1 MGTIHLLLGK
11 LETASPISS
20 IVVAHSASRIY
31 HYAYFNVYL
40 VWGIIRNNSS
50 FILKGNKQTYSREP
64 NNLKSRN
71 SFRYNG
77 LIHKRTVGV
86 ENAKDNKGIVLI
98 TRKPR
103 SITFDQPAQ
112 IDLNR
117 VELKKGGRKSLSTI
131 RNTIRK
137 GRYRKDLKMAALRRA
152 SALLK
157 SQKPVAV
164 RKTMRKKKE

>member
-1 MGTIHLLLGK
+1 M
-11 LETASPISS
+11 S
-20 IVVAHSASRIY
+20 VSAD
-31 HYAYFNVYL
+31 L

-103 SITFDQPAQ
+103 MTNLPK
-112 IDLNR
+112 LTYNR

>member
-1 MGTIHLLLGK
+1 M
-11 LETASPISS
+11 S
-20 IVVAHSASRIY
+20 VSAD
-31 HYAYFNVYL
+31 L

-103 SITFDQPAQ
+103 MTNLPK
-112 IDLNR
+112 LTYNR

-137 GRYRKDLKMAALRRA
+137 GRYRKDLKMSALRRA